1 MSIVSYIKNIVVFFN
16 GLISKKSKFTVE
28 TYIKSLKDV
37 SPELKVYGDMFPSTS
52 VNVVVVVVNQENIP
66 AEVQKLLQP
75 NDGIVTIVI
84 VGELAASLA
93 EEATLKEFVLEYCF
107 DKIEDLSKEI
117 YENISN
123 HIGVLSKKTKT
134 ITAIS
139 RFVKNVLTVVDI
151 QQLIKLYIKSQI
163 LNKPV
168 VIESTSAL
176 GVKIEKIKKI
186 LTKSEF
192 EAGLEL
198 LMNVYGMKINNHL
211 ENKFKELTG
220 QVTVY

>member
-1 MSIVSYIKNIVVFFN
+1 MRIVSYIKNIVVFFN
-16 GLISKKSKFTVE
+16 GLISKESKFTVE
-28 TYIKSLKDV
+28 TYVKSLQDV
-37 SPELKVYGDMFPSTS
+37 SPELKVYGDMFPSTN
-52 VNVVVVVVNQENIP
+52 VNVVVVVINQETISE
-66 AEVQKLLQP
+66 AVRKLLQP

-84 VGELAASLA
+84 TGQLASDLS
-93 EEATLKEFVLEYCF
+93 EEITLKEFVLEYCF

-163 LNKPV
+163 LKQSV
-168 VIESTSAL
+168 VVDATSAL
-176 GVKIEKIKKI
+176 GIKIEKIKKI

-192 EAGLEL
+192 ETGLEL
-198 LMNVYGMKINNHL
+198 IMNIYGMKINNHL
-211 ENKFKELTG
+211 EQRFKDLTG

>member
-1 MSIVSYIKNIVVFFN
+1 MRIVSYIKNIVVFFN
-16 GLISKKSKFTVE
+16 GLISKESKFTVE
-28 TYIKSLKDV
+28 TYVKSLQDV
-37 SPELKVYGDMFPSTS
+37 SPELKVYGDMFPSTN
-52 VNVVVVVVNQENIP
+52 VNVVVVVINQETIP
-66 AEVQKLLQP
+66 EAVRKLLQP

-84 VGELAASLA
+84 TGQLASDLP
-93 EEATLKEFVLEYCF
+93 EEITLKEFVLEYCF

-163 LNKPV
+163 LKQSV
-168 VIESTSAL
+168 VVDATSAL
-176 GVKIEKIKKI
+176 GIKIEKIKKI

-192 EAGLEL
+192 ETGLEL
-198 LMNVYGMKINNHL
+198 IMNIYGMKINNHL
-211 ENKFKELTG
+211 EQRFKDLTG